1 MQVSGETNSPAV
13 IHTRNADEDTIFFL
27 NQFVKK
33 YNSSGLIHCFSSGMS
48 LANCALDNGFY
59 ISFSG
64 VITFDKADEIRK
76 IVKYVPLNKILV
88 ETDSPYLAPVPK
100 RGKRNEPAF
109 TKYTLEQIAKIKKM
123 DTEEVANETTR
134 NFFNLFSKAKDAT

>member
-1 MQVSGETNSPAV
+1 
-13 IHTRNADEDTIFFL
+13 
-27 NQFVKK
+27 
-33 YNSSGLIHCFSSGMS
+33 MS

-64 VITFDKADEIRK
+64 VITYDKADEIRK

-88 ETDSPYLAPVPK
+88 ETDSPYLAPIPK

-109 TKYTLEQIAKIKKM
+109 TKYTLEQIAKIKKI
-123 DTEEVANETTR
+123 DIEEVANETTK

>member
-1 MQVSGETNSPAV
+1 M
-13 IHTRNADEDTIFFL
+13 
-27 NQFVKK
+27 KK
-33 YNSSGLIHCFSSGMS
+33 YNSSGLIHCFSSGLS

>member
-1 MQVSGETNSPAV
+1 MQMQIQFS
-13 IHTRNADEDTIFFL
+13 L

-33 YNSSGLIHCFSSGMS
+33 YNSSGLIHCFSSGIS

-88 ETDSPYLAPVPK
+88 ETDSPYLAPMPK
-100 RGKRNEPAF
+100 EVKEMSLHLRN
-109 TKYTLEQIAKIKKM
+109 IH
-123 DTEEVANETTR
+123 
-134 NFFNLFSKAKDAT
+134 